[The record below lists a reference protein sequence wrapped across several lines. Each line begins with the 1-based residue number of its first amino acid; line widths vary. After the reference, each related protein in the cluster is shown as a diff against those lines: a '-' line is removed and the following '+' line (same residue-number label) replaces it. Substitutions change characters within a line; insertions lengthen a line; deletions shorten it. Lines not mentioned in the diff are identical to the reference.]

1 MIADDITTKI
11 QQAIAQDKLQV
22 TTRDT
27 DALSGKM
34 GTINTKMTITMVM
47 IGLVITLLV
56 ATYGIN
62 AFLFWRMAERLVA
75 S

>member
-1 MIADDITTKI
+1 MTDDIGASVR
-11 QQAIAQDKLQV
+11 QAMAEDKLRV

-34 GTINTKMTITMVM
+34 NDINIKVNVALAMLT
-47 IGLVITLLV
+47 LVVSLLV

-62 AFLFWRMAERLVA
+62 AFLFWRMVQRLA
-75 S
+75 DG